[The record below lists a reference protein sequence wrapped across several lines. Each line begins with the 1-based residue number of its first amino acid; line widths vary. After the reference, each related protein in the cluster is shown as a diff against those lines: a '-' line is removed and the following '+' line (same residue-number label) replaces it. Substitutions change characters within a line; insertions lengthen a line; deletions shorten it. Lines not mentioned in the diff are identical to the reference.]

1 MKKKHL
7 TLICSIA
14 LIALGCGDFR
24 GAADPFSYTP
34 PRPYEN
40 WRPRKK
46 ESRLPFTLA
55 KEDFNYVEKAEPL
68 SLAEVIDVALIN
80 NPSTKFSWANARV
93 SAARYGQT
101 LENYFIL
108 ADGSGTASRFRSA
121 LFTGP
126 MRSIVLDTLIA
137 GDLNFSYLVFD
148 FGKTRNTSKAALE
161 SLYNAD
167 WSHNREIQTVMQTVM
182 GDYYNYLYEDEKL
195 TANRADVVDAQ
206 VTLESVL
213 EKLRNGTADMGEKVQ
228 ATTQL
233 LQAELNVVAQK
244 QNVHNSYTQLA
255 ADMGVP
261 SDMDIKLEP
270 YPETIHPFKPEDLDQ
285 LIDTAVCYRPD
296 LKAAES
302 DVKAGQYLVKA
313 AKSLYLPQLNATF
326 DVGRSYY
333 SGAGSND
340 SYHYQAQAALTF
352 PIFQGFFIRNTVKA
366 AQGELEKAQATLRSI
381 QLSVVQQVANQRT
394 DVELA
399 QEAYKYATAFLDSAK
414 EDYRINL
421 AKYRAGTGTITEL
434 INAQTA
440 VADARAKYV
449 LSKRDWFTSVANL
462 AYALGT
468 LAPPDFNKESCD
480 EKDRICPPPRSCS
493 WGMQEKTPAPKT
505 YTQCDNHTGYTKD
518 SSPIH

>member
-7 TLICSIA
+7 AIICSIA
-14 LIALGCGDFR
+14 LLALGCGDFR
-24 GAADPFSYTP
+24 GAADPFAYTP

-40 WRPRKK
+40 WYPRKK

-55 KEDFNYVEKAEPL
+55 KEDFNYVEREEPL

-80 NPSTKFSWANARV
+80 NPDTKYSWANARV

-101 LENYFIL
+101 LEDYFIQ
-108 ADGSGTASRFRSA
+108 AQGSGTATRFRSA

-126 MRSIVLDTLIA
+126 TRSIILDTLIA
-137 GDLNFSYLVFD
+137 GDFNFSYLVFD
-148 FGKTRNTSKAALE
+148 FGKTRNTSRAALE

-182 GDYYNYLYEDEKL
+182 GDYYDYLYEDERL
-195 TANRADVVDAQ
+195 EANRSDVVDAQ
-206 VTLESVL
+206 VTLESVM

-244 QNVHNSYTQLA
+244 QKVHTSYTKLT
-255 ADMGVP
+255 ADMGIP
-261 SDMDIKLEP
+261 SDMDLKLEP
-270 YPETIHPFKPEDLDQ
+270 YPEKIKPFEPEDLDR

-313 AKSLYLPQLNATF
+313 AKSLYLPQVNTTL
-326 DVGRSYY
+326 DIGRTYFSK
-333 SGAGSND
+333 AGD
-340 SYHYQAQAALTF
+340 TDGYHYQAQAALTF

-366 AQGELEKAQATLRSI
+366 AQGELEKAQAVLRSV
-381 QLSVVQQVANQRT
+381 QLSVVQQVSNQRT
-394 DVELA
+394 DVDLA
-399 QEAYKYATAFLDSAK
+399 QEAYSYATAFLDSAR

-468 LAPPDFNKESCD
+468 IAPPDFNKESCD
-480 EKDRICPPPRSCS
+480 EKDRICPPSRGCS

-505 YTQCDNHTGYTKD
+505 YTQCDNNTGDPKNGPSIY
-518 SSPIH
+518 